1 MNKDFFEIYKIKKGD
16 TIYAIGM
23 KYNINPELIAL
34 MNGLTMSDYIYEN
47 QEIKIPKV
55 GYSYYL
61 TKSGDTLNDVFK
73 LFNVEYNS
81 VSKGNNKILLE
92 EGQLLAYKRL

>member
-61 TKSGDTLNDVFK
+61 TKSDDRLEDILKLFRVDFDEFYKYNNDV
-73 LFNVEYNS
+73 
-81 VSKGNNKILLE
+81 LLE
-92 EGQLLAYKRL
+92 EGQLLVNKNN